1 MENLKEYRK
10 SSYAI
15 PVCVDNTQKRYMLIH
30 GYTGAMDLVSESIAL
45 LFNEKNMD
53 KPLATNLSEDILL
66 FLKKRGYITHKT
78 KEEEHLLMNK
88 IAQSLQAYYLQE
100 KKKFYLLVNYN
111 CNFRCPYC
119 FENYISNKGKDWSC
133 QIMTKEIV
141 DNAFKNMLFIE
152 QNREKHLNE
161 IILYGGEPLMEQ
173 NVDIVNYI
181 VNKGINLGYKFAA
194 ISNGYDLDL
203 FENLL
208 GESMIKKIQITL
220 DGDKKYH
227 DSRRF
232 HYRKGASYDKIVSN
246 ILLALEKGTY
256 VRVRSNMDS
265 NNSESILRMVEHFHD
280 LHLFDNQKFSF
291 YPGLLED
298 NANNLLE
305 TPDKKHIEYLS
316 SDIFENQ
323 LSKMEE
329 TKGSLSIL
337 FHNAFKNEVPVML
350 HASHCGANAGIYIFD
365 PKGDIYSCLET
376 VGIPKNIIGHY
387 NAEKIEWTTQHK
399 SWKERSVDKIPQCS
413 QCSYALLCGGGCAAK
428 IIDKDIRTPYC
439 NNFPTILE
447 LNIRKAYKDFYKTQN
462 AL

>member
-1 MENLKEYRK
+1 MENLQEYRK

-15 PVCVDNTQKRYMLIH
+15 PVCVDDEQKQYMLIH
-30 GYTGAMDLVSESIAL
+30 GYTGALDLVSESIAL
-45 LFNEKNMD
+45 LFDEKNID
-53 KPLATNLSEDILL
+53 KPLQTDLTEDVLL
-66 FLKKRGYITHKT
+66 FFKRRGYVTHKT

-88 IAQSLQAYYLQE
+88 IAQSLQAYYRQE

-119 FENYISNKGKDWSC
+119 FENLISNKGKEWSC

-141 DNAFKNMLFIE
+141 DKAFKSMLLIE
-152 QNREKHLNE
+152 QDREKHLSE
-161 IILYGGEPLMEQ
+161 IILYGGEPLMEE
-173 NVDIVNYI
+173 NIDIVNYI
-181 VNKGINLGYKFAA
+181 VHKGNNLGYQFAA
-194 ISNGYDLDL
+194 ISNGYDLNL

-208 GESMIKKIQITL
+208 GETMIKRIQITL

-232 HYRKGASYDKIVSN
+232 HYRKGASYDKIISN

-265 NNSESILRMVEHFHD
+265 NNSDSILRMVEDFHK
-280 LHLFDNQKFSF
+280 LHLFEQQRFSF
-291 YPGLLED
+291 YPALLKD

-305 TPDKKHIEYLS
+305 TPDKKHIDYLS
-316 SDIFENQ
+316 SDNFENQ

-329 TKGSLSIL
+329 TRGSISVL
-337 FHNAFKNEVPVML
+337 FYNALNNNAPVML
-350 HASHCGANAGIYIFD
+350 HASHCGANTGIYIFD

-387 NAEKIEWTTQHK
+387 NGDKIEWTAQHNL
-399 SWKERSVDKIPQCS
+399 WKERSVDKISKCS
-413 QCSYALLCGGGCAAK
+413 RCIYALLCGGGCASK
-428 IIDKDIRTPYC
+428 IIDKDIRNPYC

-447 LNIRKAYKDFYKTQN
+447 INARKAYKDFYKMQCI
-462 AL
+462 